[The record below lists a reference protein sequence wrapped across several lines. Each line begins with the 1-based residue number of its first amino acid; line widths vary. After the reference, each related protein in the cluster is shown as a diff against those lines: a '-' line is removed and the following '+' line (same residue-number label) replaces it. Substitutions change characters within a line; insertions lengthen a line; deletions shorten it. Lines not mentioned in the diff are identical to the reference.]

1 MAVANKIA
9 YNREDDAEGLER
21 DVPAGTNDL
30 GRLEP
35 ELKKDEE
42 VDANPKNHASRED

>member
-1 MAVANKIA
+1 MYIRSELAPAMAVANKIA

-35 ELKKDEE
+35 E
-42 VDANPKNHASRED
+42 